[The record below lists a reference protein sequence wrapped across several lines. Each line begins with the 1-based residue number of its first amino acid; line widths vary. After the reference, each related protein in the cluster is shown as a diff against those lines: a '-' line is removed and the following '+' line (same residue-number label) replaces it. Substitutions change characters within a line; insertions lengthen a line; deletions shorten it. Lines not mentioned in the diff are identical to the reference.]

1 MDSPKEN
8 KAKQP
13 VFERPTHLTGY
24 TDNVKLNLPT
34 GERRSFYITINKV
47 NNYPVEIFISSGKSG
62 EEANADSEA
71 LGRLASIALQYGVP
85 AEVII
90 KSLQNTNG
98 GMYGTYLNKTVTSK
112 ADLIA
117 VALTD
122 ALETTTKG

>member
-1 MDSPKEN
+1 MDSAKEK
-8 KAKQP
+8 KAKPP
-13 VFERPTHLTGY
+13 VFERPNHLTGY

-34 GERRSFYITINKV
+34 GERRSFYITINTLDG
-47 NNYPVEIFISSGKSG
+47 YPVEIFISSGKSG

-71 LGRLASIALQYGVP
+71 LGRLVSLALQYGVP

-98 GMYGTYLNKTVTSK
+98 GMYGTYLDKTVTSK

-122 ALETTTKG
+122 ALNTKEG